1 MYPDFDM
8 CVDMNAGDPTQ
19 SDIMC
24 GPIPS
29 EMHRKI
35 DAVPAV
41 SASCFTPPAAISGLY
56 ELEFAPSGN
65 VRATSNSKAQRV
77 DFVYYDVSFA
87 SVTPLAAPLEG
98 GTRFLVTGRNMAPFA
113 MGTRIGEANIYG
125 VASQFRIYDAL
136 PGCFIGARERE
147 VAATL

>member
-41 SASCFTPPAAISGLY
+41 SASCFTPAAAISGLY

-65 VRATSNSKAQRV
+65 VRAHGKYAM
-77 DFVYYDVSFA
+77 
-87 SVTPLAAPLEG
+87 PLPEAD
-98 GTRFLVTGRNMAPFA
+98 GRESELA
-113 MGTRIGEANIYG
+113 EARDGDDI
-125 VASQFRIYDAL
+125 I
-136 PGCFIGARERE
+136 E
-147 VAATL
+147 